1 MANNAMRVVLAAL
14 LALALACAPRVAHA
28 QEAAPPGFAPPS
40 PAAAP
45 QDDGRLR
52 IGVMTMQPGEVFWE
66 RFGHDA
72 IVVEDTATGAALS
85 YNYGFF
91 DPSEPGFL
99 GRFVRGEME
108 YMLVALPVAED
119 LATYRDEGRGVSVQ
133 WLDLTQAQARR
144 LAAALAEA
152 ARPENAR
159 YRYDYFTAN
168 CATKVR
174 DAIDA
179 ALDGELHHD
188 IAGRSRGNTYRSE
201 AVRLASPAP
210 WMWIGFD
217 IGLSRRADRQLS
229 RWEEAFVP
237 MRLAD
242 SLDEARLADGR
253 PLVASEQ
260 VLLPH
265 RIAPEP
271 PERARPW
278 WPWMLAGLA
287 LGVAVLL
294 AARRAPRSLGAV
306 AGVSWLASGLVGMLM
321 LFLWLGTAHRFAWA
335 NENLLLF
342 DPVALLL
349 LPGAWRLARGR
360 APGAWFRGL
369 LAMVAALAV
378 LALLL
383 KWVMLF
389 SQVNEPW
396 IALLLPVHLAFYAGL
411 RRR

>member
-1 MANNAMRVVLAAL
+1 MANSAMLRAACAAL
-14 LALALACAPRVAHA
+14 LALA
-28 QEAAPPGFAPPS
+28 AAWLPG
-40 PAAAP
+40 AAAA
-45 QDDGRLR
+45 QGLR

-72 IVVEDTATGAALS
+72 IVVEDTTTGAALS

-91 DPSEPGFL
+91 DPTEPGFL
-99 GRFVRGEME
+99 GRFVRGEMQ
-108 YMLVALPVAED
+108 YMLVALPLQDD

-133 WLDLTQAQARR
+133 WLDLTQAQARE
-144 LAAALAEA
+144 LADALAVA

-179 ALDGELHHD
+179 ALGGALHHD

-201 AVRLASPAP
+201 AVRLASPAT

-217 IGLSRRADRQLS
+217 IGLSRNADRQLS

-278 WPWMLAGLA
+278 WPWLLAGLA
-287 LGVAVLL
+287 LGALVL
-294 AARRAPRSLGAV
+294 AMARRAPRALGAF
-306 AGVSWLASGLVGMLM
+306 AGVAWLACGLLGALM
-321 LFLWLGTAHRFAWA
+321 LFLWLGTEHRFAWA

-342 DPVALLL
+342 DPLCLLL
-349 LPGAWRLARGR
+349 LPGAWRLAGGKTPGR
-360 APGAWFRGL
+360 SFRN
-369 LAMVAALAV
+369 V
-378 LALLL
+378 LALVAAAAAAALVL
-383 KWVMLF
+383 KWVLLQ

-396 IALLLPVHLAFYAGL
+396 IALLLPLHLALWSGLSRRRRPSTAGL
-411 RRR
+411 SPASSSARP

>member
-1 MANNAMRVVLAAL
+1 MANNAMRVAFAAL
-14 LALALACAPRVAHA
+14 LALAAACAP
-28 QEAAPPGFAPPS
+28 
-40 PAAAP
+40 PAAAA
-45 QDDGRLR
+45 QDAPPRLR
-52 IGVMTMQPGEVFWE
+52 IGVMTMQPGAVFWE

-91 DPSEPGFL
+91 DPTEPGFL

-108 YMLVALPVAED
+108 YMLVALPLQED

-133 WLDLTQAQARR
+133 WLDLTPAQSRK
-144 LAAALAEA
+144 LADALAEA

-159 YRYDYFTAN
+159 YRYEYFTAN

-294 AARRAPRSLGAV
+294 AARRAPRTLGAV

-321 LFLWLGTAHRFAWA
+321 LFLWFGTAHRFAWA

>member
-1 MANNAMRVVLAAL
+1 MANNAMRFVAAALFALAA
-14 LALALACAPRVAHA
+14 ACLPRVALA
-28 QEAAPPGFAPPS
+28 QD
-40 PAAAP
+40 PA
-45 QDDGRLR
+45 LR
-52 IGVMTMQPGEVFWE
+52 IGVMTMQPGEIFWE

-72 IVVEDTATGAALS
+72 IVVQDTATGAALS

-99 GRFVRGEME
+99 GRFVRGRME
-108 YMLVALPVAED
+108 YMLAALPVQDD
-119 LATYRDEGRGVSVQ
+119 LATYRDEGRGVSIQ
-133 WLDLTQAQARR
+133 WLDLTQAQARK
-144 LAAALAEA
+144 LADALAEN

-179 ALDGELHHD
+179 ALGGQLHHD

-253 PLVASEQ
+253 PLVLSEQ
-260 VLLPH
+260 ALLPH

-271 PERARPW
+271 PERPRPW
-278 WPWMLAGLA
+278 WPWLLAGLA
-287 LGVAVLL
+287 LGSVVLL
-294 AARRAPRSLGAV
+294 AARAAPRTLGAV
-306 AGVSWLASGLVGMLM
+306 AGLFWLASGLLGALM
-321 LFLWLGTAHRFAWA
+321 LFLWFGTQHRFAWA

-342 DPVALLL
+342 DPLALLL

-360 APGAWFRGL
+360 APGTWFRRV
-369 LAMVAALAV
+369 LAAVAVLAV
-378 LALLL
+378 VALLL

-396 IALLLPVHLAFYAGL
+396 IALLLPLHLALHAGL

>member
-1 MANNAMRVVLAAL
+1 
-14 LALALACAPRVAHA
+14 
-28 QEAAPPGFAPPS
+28 
-40 PAAAP
+40 
-45 QDDGRLR
+45 
-52 IGVMTMQPGEVFWE
+52 MQ
-66 RFGHDA
+66 
-72 IVVEDTATGAALS
+72 
-85 YNYGFF
+85 
-91 DPSEPGFL
+91 
-99 GRFVRGEME
+99 
-108 YMLVALPVAED
+108 YMLVALPLQQD

-133 WLDLTQAQARR
+133 WLDLTPAQSRK
-144 LAAALAEA
+144 LADALAEA

-159 YRYDYFTAN
+159 YRYEYFTAN

-260 VLLPH
+260 MLLPH

-271 PERARPW
+271 PERPRPW
-278 WPWMLAGLA
+278 WPWLLAGVA
-287 LGVAVLL
+287 LGAAVLL
-294 AARRAPRSLGAV
+294 SARRAPRALGAAAAV
-306 AGVSWLASGLVGMLM
+306 FWLASALPGLLM
-321 LFLWLGTAHRFAWA
+321 LFLWFGTEHRFAWT

-342 DPVALLL
+342 DPLCLLL
-349 LPGAWRLARGR
+349 LPGAWRIAGGR
-360 APGAWFRGL
+360 APGAWFRRI
-369 LAMVAALAV
+369 LAAVAALAV
-378 LALLL
+378 AALLL

>member
-1 MANNAMRVVLAAL
+1 MANRAMRAVLAAL
-14 LALALACAPRVAHA
+14 FAIAGACSPQRALAQDAFPPP
-28 QEAAPPGFAPPS
+28 APP
-40 PAAAP
+40 AAGDA
-45 QDDGRLR
+45 LR
-52 IGVMTMQPGEVFWE
+52 IGVMTMQPGAIFWE

-72 IVVEDTATGAALS
+72 ILVEDTATGAAVS

-91 DPSEPGFL
+91 DPTEPGFL

-108 YMLVALPVAED
+108 YMLVALPLQDD

-133 WLDLTQAQARR
+133 WLDLSPAQAR
-144 LAAALAEA
+144 ALADALAVA

-174 DAIDA
+174 DALDA
-179 ALDGELHHD
+179 ALGGRLHHD

-217 IGLSRRADRQLS
+217 IGLSRRADQQLS

-242 SLDEARLADGR
+242 SLAEARLADGR

-265 RIAPEP
+265 RIAPQP
-271 PERARPW
+271 PERPRPW
-278 WPWMLAGLA
+278 WPWLLAGLVLGAAA
-287 LGVAVLL
+287 LFP
-294 AARRAPRSLGAV
+294 ARRAPRALGAA
-306 AGVSWLASGLVGMLM
+306 AGLFWLASGLLGALM
-321 LFLWLGTAHRFAWA
+321 LFLWLGTEHRFAWA

-342 DPVALLL
+342 DPLALLL

-360 APGAWFRGL
+360 APGAWFRRV
-369 LAMVAALAV
+369 LAAVAALAV
-378 LALLL
+378 AALLL
-383 KWVMLF
+383 KWVLLF

-396 IALLLPVHLAFYAGL
+396 IALLLPLHIAFYAGL

>member
-1 MANNAMRVVLAAL
+1 MANSAMRAVMAAL
-14 LALALACAPRVAHA
+14 LAFAAALLPRAAQAQAQAQA
-28 QEAAPPGFAPPS
+28 QEAPP
-40 PAAAP
+40 PAMATRATG
-45 QDDGRLR
+45 QLR
-52 IGVMTMQPGEVFWE
+52 VGVMTMQPGEVFWE

-72 IVVEDTATGAALS
+72 IVIQDTSTGAALS

-91 DPSEPGFL
+91 DPGEPGFL

-108 YMLVALPVAED
+108 YMLVALPVQDD
-119 LATYRDEGRGVSVQ
+119 LATYRDEGRGVSIQ
-133 WLDLTQAQARR
+133 WLDLSPAQARS
-144 LAAALAEA
+144 LADALAEA

-159 YRYDYFTAN
+159 YRYGYFTAN

-179 ALDGELHHD
+179 ALGGQLHHD

-253 PLVASEQ
+253 PLVLSEQ

-271 PERARPW
+271 PERPRPW
-278 WPWMLAGLA
+278 WPWLLAGLA
-287 LGVAVLL
+287 LGAAVLV
-294 AARRAPRSLGAV
+294 AARAAPRALGAA
-306 AGVSWLASGLVGMLM
+306 AGLFWLATGLLGALL
-321 LFLWLGTAHRFAWA
+321 LFLWLGTEHRFAWA

-342 DPVALLL
+342 DPLALLL
-349 LPGAWRLARGR
+349 LPGAWRLAGAR
-360 APGAWFRGL
+360 APGARFRRV
-369 LAMVAALAV
+369 LAAVAALAV
-378 LALLL
+378 VALLL

-396 IALLLPVHLAFYAGL
+396 IALLLPVHLGLYAGL

>member
-1 MANNAMRVVLAAL
+1 MANSALRFACAALFALAATCL
-14 LALALACAPRVAHA
+14 PCAT
-28 QEAAPPGFAPPS
+28 
-40 PAAAP
+40 AAAA
-45 QDDGRLR
+45 QDAAAQDAAATRVDPLR

-72 IVVEDTATGAALS
+72 IVVQDTATGAALS

-91 DPSEPGFL
+91 DPDEPGFL
-99 GRFVRGEME
+99 WRFIRGEME
-108 YMLVALPVAED
+108 YMLVALPVQDD
-119 LATYRDEGRGVSVQ
+119 LETYREEGRGVSIQ
-133 WLDLTQAQARR
+133 WLDFTQAQARA
-144 LAAALAEA
+144 LADALAEA

-179 ALDGELHHD
+179 ALGGQLHHD

-217 IGLSRRADRQLS
+217 IGLSRRADQQLS

-242 SLDEARLADGR
+242 SLHEARLPDGR

-271 PERARPW
+271 PERPRPW
-278 WPWMLAGLA
+278 WPWLVAGLA
-287 LGVAVLL
+287 LGAAVLV
-294 AARRAPRSLGAV
+294 AARRAPRTLGAL
-306 AGVSWLASGLVGMLM
+306 AGLAWLACGLLGALM
-321 LFLWLGTAHRFAWA
+321 LFLWLGTEHRFAWA

-342 DPVALLL
+342 DPLCLLL
-349 LPGAWRLARGR
+349 LPGAWSLARGKT
-360 APGAWFRGL
+360 PGQAFRIAL
-369 LAMVAALAV
+369 SLVAALAAAAFV
-378 LALLL
+378 L
-383 KWVMLF
+383 KWVLLQ

-396 IALLLPVHLAFYAGL
+396 IALLLPLHMAFYAGL

>member
-1 MANNAMRVVLAAL
+1 MANNAMRFVAAALFALAA
-14 LALALACAPRVAHA
+14 ACLPRVALA
-28 QEAAPPGFAPPS
+28 QDAA
-40 PAAAP
+40 
-45 QDDGRLR
+45 LR

-91 DPSEPGFL
+91 DPTEPGVL

-108 YMLVALPVAED
+108 YMLVALPLAED
-119 LATYRDEGRGVSVQ
+119 LSTYRDEGRGVSIQ
-133 WLDLTQAQARR
+133 WLDLTQAQARE
-144 LAAALAEA
+144 LADALAEA

-159 YRYDYFTAN
+159 YRYEYFTAN

-174 DAIDA
+174 DAIDV
-179 ALDGELHHD
+179 ALHGELHHD

-287 LGVAVLL
+287 LGAAILV
-294 AARRAPRSLGAV
+294 AARRAPRMLGA
-306 AGVSWLASGLVGMLM
+306 ASGVFWLLSGLLGILM
-321 LFLWLGTAHRFAWA
+321 LFLWFGTEHRFAWA

-342 DPVALLL
+342 DPLALLL
-349 LPGAWRLARGR
+349 LPGAWRLAGGR
-360 APGAWFRGL
+360 APGTWFRRL
-369 LAMVAALAV
+369 LAVLAALAV
-378 LALLL
+378 AALLL

-396 IALLLPVHLAFYAGL
+396 VALLLPVHLAFYAGL

>member
-14 LALALACAPRVAHA
+14 LALALAPRVAHA
-28 QEAAPPGFAPPS
+28 QEAAPPAFAPPS

-294 AARRAPRSLGAV
+294 AARRAPRTLGAV